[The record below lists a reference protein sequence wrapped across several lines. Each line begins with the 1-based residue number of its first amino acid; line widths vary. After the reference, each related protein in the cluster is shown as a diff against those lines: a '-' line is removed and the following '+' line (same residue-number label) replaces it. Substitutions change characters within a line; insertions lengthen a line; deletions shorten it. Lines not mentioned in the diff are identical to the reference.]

1 MPMSSRFRKTLGIAA
16 LLGLVLLTGFF
27 INAFY
32 GNPVS
37 ALLARNTARQVL
49 EEQFPGE
56 PYTIESCGYNL
67 KNGCYTVRVSREG
80 SMDDWFDI
88 DVEPDGTFHSHDYAD
103 RVPNCRNTWNRLS
116 QDYYDLGKTVMELP
130 DFPEGKASLPGVS
143 GESVYVSA
151 HLRFCDREYPEE
163 YSIFVE
169 DLKVD
174 GVYDLAELGA
184 VAGELNVRAV
194 NEDLTPETAASIMLK
209 IHELTEEAGIRYAVM
224 DFSLERQENSREPED
239 YIAAP
244 LFPVSEITP
253 DGLAE
258 RIREADAAYKAW
270 VEAEDA
276 AAQEAENAEKGTT

>member
-1 MPMSSRFRKTLGIAA
+1 
-16 LLGLVLLTGFF
+16 
-27 INAFY
+27 
-32 GNPVS
+32 
-37 ALLARNTARQVL
+37 
-49 EEQFPGE
+49 
-56 PYTIESCGYNL
+56 
-67 KNGCYTVRVSREG
+67 
-80 SMDDWFDI
+80 
-88 DVEPDGTFHSHDYAD
+88 
-103 RVPNCRNTWNRLS
+103 
-116 QDYYDLGKTVMELP
+116 MELP

-151 HLRFCDREYPEE
+151 HRGSATGSIPRST
-163 YSIFVE
+163 SIFVE

-174 GVYDLAELGA
+174 GIYDLAELGA

-224 DFSLERQENSREPED
+224 DFSLERQENSWEPED

-276 AAQEAENAEKGTT
+276 AARKLKTGRKRARPESCLFI

>member
-1 MPMSSRFRKTLGIAA
+1 MPMSRRFRKILGIAA
-16 LLGLVLLTGFF
+16 LLGLVFLTGFF

-88 DVEPDGTFHSHDYAD
+88 DVEPDGTFRSHDYAD
-103 RVPNCRNTWNRLS
+103 RVPNCWNTWNRLS

-174 GVYDLAELGA
+174 GIYDLAELGA

-224 DFSLERQENSREPED
+224 DFSLERQENSWEPED
-239 YIAAP
+239 M
-244 LFPVSEITP
+244 
-253 DGLAE
+253 
-258 RIREADAAYKAW
+258 R
-270 VEAEDA
+270 
-276 AAQEAENAEKGTT
+276 

>member
-1 MPMSSRFRKTLGIAA
+1 MHKHFGKILKIAA
-16 LLGLVLLTGFF
+16 LLGVAALLGFF
-27 INAFY
+27 VNAFY
-32 GNPVS
+32 GNPIS
-37 ALLARNTARQVL
+37 ALLARSTARQVL

-56 PYTIESCGYNL
+56 PYTIESSNFVFKSGRYA
-67 KNGCYTVRVSREG
+67 VRVRREG
-80 SMDDWFDI
+80 SLDDWFYI
-88 DVEPDGTFHSHDYAD
+88 DVMPNGAFHSIDYAD
-103 RVPNCRNTWNRLS
+103 RVPNCWNTWNRLA
-116 QDYYDLGKTVMELP
+116 QDYYDLGKTIRELP
-130 DFPEGKASLPGVS
+130 DYPDEEASLPGFPA
-143 GESVYVSA
+143 ESVYVSA
-151 HLRFCDREYPEE
+151 HLRFCDREHPEE
-163 YSIFVE
+163 YSIFTE
-169 DLKVD
+169 DLEVD

-184 VAGELNVRAV
+184 VAGELSVRAV

-224 DFSLERQENSREPED
+224 DFSLERQKNSREPED